1 MHVTKI
7 ERSDSSAVQC
17 CTGVDKVAVIVAL
30 FWVHYNIPTYFLLTF
45 LLTYIEVT
53 VECHGAS
60 TYNVRD
66 TSHVLGRF
74 FVVLHLD
81 AHLVLVPVICVADQ
95 VVVLVLI
102 SSAGA
107 LTSRHVTVR
116 CAGTHRATRCR
127 PTSVPGCCWPGRRR
141 HRRRPS
147 PSSAGSDR
155 TRSTSSGCHV
165 TR

>member
-102 SSAGA
+102 ERRAADRRLCPDVAGQA
-107 LTSRHVTVR
+107 A
-116 CAGTHRATRCR
+116 AGTADD
-127 PTSVPGCCWPGRRR
+127 R
-141 HRRRPS
+141 HRVLPARTARARRLP
-147 PSSAGSDR
+147 A
-155 TRSTSSGCHV
+155 V
-165 TR
+165 T